1 MPALIAFA
9 TGVVNELASM
19 SVVAMPAAF
28 AETAALIW
36 ATICEATELVD
47 PVHFGTGMSSSAAQS
62 AKPYWVGPKKLLVVT
77 WFTNQNCHAGV
88 LGKFP
93 AVSFAAAA
101 PAVLLDELHA
111 ASSAEA
117 AAVALTRPVPLSSFR
132 RDGPSFMLRVS
143 IASSTLGSTLSITGL
158 HHFHA
163 AAGMRR
169 RFAPGGHHAPR
180 SLCLLSSPEIPVRRG
195 SCHRRNG
202 RRPLDPGGSR
212 RRPCPPDSSSQG
224 RSRAERHGF
233 GGRVVSADVS
243 ANIRDAVAPDE
254 AIS

>member
-19 SVVAMPAAF
+19 SVVSMPAAF
-28 AETAALIW
+28 AETAAWIG
-36 ATICEATELVD
+36 APICEATELVD

-88 LGKFP
+88 FGKFP

-111 ASSAEA
+111 ASSAAA

-132 RDGPSFMLRVS
+132 RVVPSFMFRVS

-158 HHFHA
+158 HHFL
-163 AAGMRR
+163 AAGLCRPW
-169 RFAPGGHHAPR
+169 APAGTMLPGRYA
-180 SLCLLSSPEIPVRRG
+180 CL
-195 SCHRRNG
+195 
-202 RRPLDPGGSR
+202 
-212 RRPCPPDSSSQG
+212 
-224 RSRAERHGF
+224 
-233 GGRVVSADVS
+233 
-243 ANIRDAVAPDE
+243 
-254 AIS
+254 

>member
-1 MPALIAFA
+1 MPALIAFP
-9 TGVVNELASM
+9 TGVVNELELI

-28 AETAALIW
+28 AEPRGFSSRAIW
-36 ATICEATELVD
+36 EATEFGG
-47 PVHFGTGMSSSAAQS
+47 PVHFGHGMSSIAAAS
-62 AKPYWVGPKKLLVVT
+62 AKPYWVGVKKVFVVT
-77 WFTNQNCHAGV
+77 WLTNQSCHAGV
-88 LGKFP
+88 FGRFP
-93 AVSFAAAA
+93 AVSLAAALA
-101 PAVLLDELHA
+101 GLLDELHA

-158 HHFHA
+158 HHFLA
-163 AAGMRR
+163 AAGMHR

-202 RRPLDPGGSR
+202 RRPLDPGGLR

-224 RSRAERHGF
+224 RPRTERHGF
-233 GGRVVSADVS
+233 GGRWFRPMCA
-243 ANIRDAVAPDE
+243 
-254 AIS
+254 

>member
-9 TGVVNELASM
+9 TGVVNELELI

-28 AETAALIW
+28 ADTAALIC
-36 ATICEATELVD
+36 ATICEATEFVE
-47 PVHFGTGMSSSAAQS
+47 PVHFGTGMSRIAAAS
-62 AKPYWVGPKKLLVVT
+62 AKPYWVGVKKVFVVT
-77 WFTNQNCHAGV
+77 WLTNQNCHAGTF
-88 LGKFP
+88 GKFP
-93 AVSFAAAA
+93 AVSLAAAFA
-101 PAVLLDELHA
+101 GLLDELHA

-158 HHFHA
+158 HHFLV

-202 RRPLDPGGSR
+202 RRRSDPGGSR

-243 ANIRDAVAPDE
+243 ANIRDAAAPDE